1 MQVFLHTI
9 FSRKY
14 NYKKEEIMYLNYV
27 VDIPKIKGK
36 ITFRNKGKAR
46 YVYYECD
53 RIYDP
58 SKQYT
63 TVKRVTI
70 GKISDDDETKM
81 RPNENF
87 RKYFPEVDVPE
98 SLADSERSSCLK
110 AGTYMVINQ
119 VVKNTGLNQKLED
132 VFGAKAA
139 GMILDFAAYSIIT
152 ESNAAQYYPDYAFN
166 HPLFTEDMKIYS
178 DSTLSE
184 FFRSI
189 NENQRQG
196 FLDKWNEERNHRER
210 IYVSYDSTNKNC
222 EAGNISMVE
231 YGAAKVDAGLPIF
244 NYAAGYDLNN
254 SEPLMY
260 EKYPGSINDVSQV
273 QFMIEKVKGYGYRNI
288 GFILDRGYFSK
299 ENLRYMDNNGFSF
312 IIMVKGCKE
321 FIRDLIRK
329 HKGSFES
336 DWGHQISEFGVYGK
350 TVQTFVYAADTKK
363 RYVHVYYNAAKAA
376 GERSRLEE
384 NIREMQ
390 NYLARFQDTEHEFGP
405 MFHKYFHMHY
415 NKETGHFVYG
425 EPNLL
430 VIREELDLCGY
441 FAIISSEK
449 MEAKEAIGLYK
460 NRDASEKVFRADKS
474 YLGNN
479 CLRVASEESASTKI
493 FIGFIALIIR
503 CKIYQALKNKAKEL
517 VKKPNYLTVPAAI
530 RELEKIEMNRQLDK
544 VYRLDHAVTNTQK
557 VILDA
562 FDIDAA
568 HVTYKAN
575 CISEVLKG
583 RG

>member
-1 MQVFLHTI
+1 
-9 FSRKY
+9 
-14 NYKKEEIMYLNYV
+14 MYLDFLV
-27 VDIPKIKGK
+27 KVPTVKGK
-36 ITFRNKGKAR
+36 ITRRKKSNV
-46 YVYYECD
+46 VYIEYEYD
-53 RIYDP
+53 RVYDP
-58 SKQYT
+58 SRKYT
-63 TVKRVTI
+63 FPKRVTI
-70 GKISDDDETKM
+70 GKLSDTDPEFMK
-81 RPNENF
+81 PNQNF
-87 RKYFPEVDVPE
+87 LKYSPDAELPE
-98 SLADSERSSCLK
+98 SKNRTSRSSCLRV
-110 AGTYMVINQ
+110 GTYFVLRKIIEECSLNDILG
-119 VVKNTGLNQKLED
+119 KYFRSRDIGL
-132 VFGAKAA
+132 F
-139 GMILDFAAYSIIT
+139 LDLAVYSIIA
-152 ESNAAQYYPDYAFN
+152 ENNAAQYYPDYAFN